1 MNPPLK
7 TLQAVRLL
15 AALATFSAVGYA
27 ADSAKPQD
35 IGPAPAAPTP
45 VAVTPTPQAP
55 LHEIGASAPAPAVP
69 MAQPAP
75 AALIAPSTQ
84 VAPKDSEAPEEE
96 EHSEHHGNH
105 TDKDDMVAVMGQ
117 VAVLAGERCEGNA
130 VSVMGP
136 LTVDGIVDQNAVSVM
151 GSNTVNGTVHGD
163 CVAVLGVMKLG
174 PKAHIDG
181 DLVCVGGLLDRAPGS
196 FVGGKVV
203 SQAGSLGIDE
213 NSGAYSWIRH
223 GLRLGRPLAIGPHLF
238 VFWVI
243 VLCQVAFYLL
253 LALVFPGGITKCA
266 DTLAHRPGITFLTG
280 ILAILGIPV
289 LFILLLV
296 TVVGIPVALVVLPL
310 SVLAAVVFGKA
321 AIYAF
326 IGRSVARGPVQPVVA
341 AAIGVAIMMLFY
353 LIPFLGLAIWF
364 VVAYLGFAC
373 AVTTLFTA
381 TRMGQKTPPAAAA
394 PLPPVVAP
402 VAPPA
407 ASLVVPAMP
416 LGVADAPPESVSG
429 QPQPPVAE
437 AVPPIVPPVPP
448 VAAAPAAPVQAP
460 AAAAPATSAAETSL
474 PKAGFWIRMVALLI
488 DVVLVGI
495 VTSRDHSHD
504 VFLLAIAAYGVLL
517 WKFKGATVGDIIFGI
532 KVVRADGAPIDWV
545 TAIVRALACFLSLFF
560 IGLGFIWIAFDPEK
574 QGWHDKIAGTMV
586 VKLPKGTSLI

>member
-1 MNPPLK
+1 MNSPLK

-45 VAVTPTPQAP
+45 VAVTPTPEAP
-55 LHEIGASAPAPAVP
+55 LHEIGASAPAPAAPV
-69 MAQPAP
+69 AQA
-75 AALIAPSTQ
+75 APSAPKAPSAQ
-84 VAPKDSEAPEEE
+84 VAPKDNEAPEEA
-96 EHSEHHGNH
+96 EHPEHHGDHND
-105 TDKDDMVAVMGQ
+105 TDDMVAVMGQ
-117 VAVLAGERCEGNA
+117 VAVLAGEHCEGNA

-136 LTVDGIVDQNAVSVM
+136 LTVDGIVDDNAVSVM
-151 GSNTVNGTVHGD
+151 GTNTVNGTVHGN
-163 CVAVLGVMKLG
+163 CVAVLGVMKVG

-213 NSGAYSWIRH
+213 DSGAYSWIHH
-223 GLRLGRPLAIGPHLF
+223 GLKLGRPLAIGPHL
-238 VFWVI
+238 VIFWVI

-253 LALVFPGGITKCA
+253 LALVFPGGVTKCA
-266 DTLAHRPGITFLTG
+266 DTLAHRPGVTFLTG
-280 ILAILGIPV
+280 ILAILGLPV

-310 SVLAAVVFGKA
+310 SVLAAAVFGKA

-341 AAIGVAIMMLFY
+341 VAIGLAIMMAFY
-353 LIPFLGLAIWF
+353 LIPFLGLAVWF

-381 TRMGQKTPPAAAA
+381 TRIGQKTPPAAA
-394 PLPPVVAP
+394 PVPPVVAP
-402 VAPPA
+402 AAPPA
-407 ASLVVPAMP
+407 ASLVVPVLP
-416 LGVADAPPESVSG
+416 LAAAAEPSESVYG
-429 QPQPPVAE
+429 QPQPPLAE
-437 AVPPIVPPVPP
+437 GVPPVVPP
-448 VAAAPAAPVQAP
+448 VVLVAAAPAAPMPAP
-460 AAAAPATSAAETSL
+460 AAAASATQVPEASL
-474 PKAGFWIRMVALLI
+474 PKAGFWIRMLALLI
-488 DVVLVGI
+488 DVVLVAI
-495 VTSRDHSHD
+495 VTGRDHSHD
-504 VFLLAIAAYGVLL
+504 LFLPAIAAYGALL
-517 WKFKGATVGDIIFGI
+517 WKFKGATVGDIIVGI
-532 KVVRADGAPIDWV
+532 KVVRADGVPIDWV
-545 TAIVRALACFLSLFF
+545 TAIVRALACFLSLIF

-574 QGWHDKIAGTMV
+574 QGWHDKIAGTVV

>member
-1 MNPPLK
+1 MNSPLK

-35 IGPAPAAPTP
+35 TGPAPAAPTP
-45 VAVTPTPQAP
+45 VAVTPVPEAP
-55 LHEIGASAPAPAVP
+55 LHEIGAGAPAPAAPVAQQATAVP
-69 MAQPAP
+69 NVPT
-75 AALIAPSTQ
+75 TQ
-84 VAPKDSEAPEEE
+84 AAPKGNEEPEEE

-117 VAVLAGERCEGNA
+117 VAVLAGEHCEGNA

-151 GSNTVNGTVHGD
+151 GSNTVNGTVHGN
-163 CVAVLGVMKLG
+163 CVAVLGVMRLG

-181 DLVCVGGLLDRAPGS
+181 DLVCVGGLLDKAPGS

-203 SQAGSLGIDE
+203 SQAGSLGIGED
-213 NSGAYSWIRH
+213 SGAYSWIHH
-223 GLRLGRPLAIGPHLF
+223 GLRLGRPLAIGPHLAI
-238 VFWVI
+238 FWLI
-243 VLCQVAFYLL
+243 VLCQVALYLL

-280 ILAILGIPV
+280 ILAILGLPV

-321 AIYAF
+321 AVYAF

-341 AAIGVAIMMLFY
+341 TAIGVAIMMVFY
-353 LIPFLGLAIWF
+353 FIPFLGLAIWF

-381 TRMGQKTPPAAAA
+381 TRIGQKTPPPAAPVPPAAA
-394 PLPPVVAP
+394 PVPPVVARSES
-402 VAPPA
+402 PA
-407 ASLVVPAMP
+407 ASLVVPSTP
-416 LGVADAPPESVSG
+416 LAAAAAPAESVSG
-429 QPQPPVAE
+429 QPQPPLAE
-437 AVPPIVPPVPP
+437 VVPP
-448 VAAAPAAPVQAP
+448 VAPPPVISL
-460 AAAAPATSAAETSL
+460 AAASPATPVLETSL

-488 DVVLVGI
+488 DVVIVAI

-504 VFLLAIAAYGVLL
+504 VFLPAIAAYGALL

-545 TAIVRALACFLSLFF
+545 TAIVRALACFLSLIFV
-560 IGLGFIWIAFDPEK
+560 GLGFIWIAFDPEK
-574 QGWHDKIAGTMV
+574 QGWHDKIAGTVV
-586 VKLPKGTSLI
+586 VKLPKGTPLI